1 MKKFIFLPMLLL
13 TGLLVTACKEDY
25 FDQARQATNSASD
38 RWGSTQ
44 QLENLVAS
52 AYYGAS
58 GYEGFRGIHGLQMVH
73 EALLSDLAYLHAN
86 AVTEDGIADIYNRQ
100 NTRNDITLYANMWR
114 GAYQATALANEVIG
128 WIDTKG
134 TFKDQQGPV
143 WTGRILGEALFIRSW
158 VYFTL
163 VRMHAP
169 AYGADNSAPSVIL
182 NLDPSKDA
190 FRNPGRATVQQVY
203 DQLVTD
209 LGRAVEL
216 LPEAYNAQRDPIGY
230 QDRANRDAARFLLM
244 RVHFQMKNFAA
255 AKEQA
260 DVLLNS
266 GKYALTEEPL
276 QAWNKTGAGLK
287 GKEVVWQYVQFNTA
301 QQQWKSSPVGAY
313 LGFTSRGSNTI
324 NGGRVLSASDA
335 FLAAAGWTPDQFTIT
350 NLPASKPPA
359 VLPTAANFVI
369 SGHPDKRLTQLWRAI
384 PAGYDPKPEYT
395 GYTRTYVWANKWNRS
410 EGNNNLFSLPLMR
423 SAEAYL
429 TRAIIRFRAGDRAG
443 ANLDVNAVR
452 TRAGLTALSD
462 AELTEDAIHVERM
475 RELAFEEDRLYYL
488 QALDLPILPGD
499 RADSG
504 PEPWNSPRFAMP
516 IPSIETD
523 LNPGAR

>member
-1 MKKFIFLPMLLL
+1 MKKSIFLPLLL
-13 TGLLVTACKEDY
+13 LMGLLVTACKEEF
-25 FDQARQATNSASD
+25 FDQARQATNSATD
-38 RWGSTQ
+38 RWGNTQ

-52 AYYGAS
+52 AYYGVS
-58 GYEGFRGIHGLQMVH
+58 GYEGFRGLHGLQMVH
-73 EALLSDLAYLHAN
+73 EALESDLAYLHAN
-86 AVTEDGIADIYNRQ
+86 AVTDDGVVDIYNRQ
-100 NTRNDITLYANMWR
+100 NTRNDISLYANMWR

-134 TFKDQQGPV
+134 AFKDQQGPV
-143 WTGRILGEALFIRSW
+143 WTDRILGEALFIRSW

-169 AYGADNSAPSVIL
+169 AYGADNNAPSVIL
-182 NLDPSKDA
+182 NLEPSKEG
-190 FRNPGRATVQQVY
+190 FKNPGRATVQAVY
-203 DQLVTD
+203 DQLVAD
-209 LGRAVEL
+209 LGRAIEL
-216 LPEAYNAQRDPIGY
+216 LPEQYNAQRDPIGY
-230 QDRANRDAARFLLM
+230 QDRATRDAARFLLM

-255 AKEQA
+255 AREQA
-260 DVLLNS
+260 DVLLN
-266 GKYALTEEPL
+266 GGRYALTEEPL

-287 GKEVVWQYVQFNTA
+287 GKEVVWQYIQFNTA
-301 QQQWKSSPVGAY
+301 QQQWKSSPVGSY
-313 LGFTSRGSNTI
+313 LGFTSRGSNTV
-324 NGGRVLSASDA
+324 NGSRVLSAGDA

-395 GYTRTYVWANKWNRS
+395 GYPRTYVWANKWNRS
-410 EGNNNLFSLPLMR
+410 EGNNNLYSLPLMR

-429 TRAIIRFRAGDRAG
+429 TRAIIRLRAGDRAG
-443 ANLDVNAVR
+443 ALQDVNAVR
-452 TRAGLTALSD
+452 TRAGLPAISD
-462 AELTEDAIHVERM
+462 AELTEEAVHVERM

-488 QALDLPILPGD
+488 QALDLPIPPGD
-499 RADSG
+499 RVGTG

-523 LNPGAR
+523 LNPGAG